1 MKKFL
6 TLFAA
11 VLMAS
16 SAFGQN
22 KWTDL
27 VVNGNMEGEQD
38 PMWSSFWCHDWREG
52 VDFNPDSNQKY
63 DDRGQFQGFAEIVV
77 DPLDPDN
84 HCARVVIR
92 SKEEADE
99 AGNPTTDDQNNK
111 PDWTEWDS
119 QFFIYAN
126 QTIPEGKEVR
136 ISFRVRGE
144 KAGTM
149 QTQAHYDPGN
159 YNHYQLFGDIS
170 YTTEWTKYESDVV
183 TVDANHSQEAN
194 GKFFQSVAF
203 NLSTMRDGNTVYF
216 DDVKLEVRDPKA
228 PSEFEG
234 WFNFLRNGTL
244 SDDKIGN
251 FTNFTGRDGAIG
263 SDLQARIVDDPVD
276 GQPALNVTSI
286 GWNAKK
292 KEQKA
297 VVDENGEP
305 VVDEA
310 GNPVYEEVET
320 DVYVKENGDTLTSID
335 SWATQ
340 FFVTIPHAL
349 KTGDKFR
356 VVFSAR
362 ADKPATVETQAHG
375 MPGSYKDHGIF
386 GNLSLTEEWQPF
398 EFEQEITSAQ
408 NGSQTIAFNCNNSKE
423 PNNYYFRFQEFS
435 INKADV
441 AVTDQ
446 TLASGS
452 VQMPVPESA
461 DKDATVMIDMS
472 AAIETLGITDLV
484 DFINGNTM
492 CVKTEEGFSG
502 ALQPTTGVFVDLN
515 GYYVE
520 SEEAICI
527 AIDEDQTEGNNACF
541 VIYNFGEQI
550 PAGNTVSTKLCFVN
564 EDGWNYMMDV
574 TLVNESSFDPSGI
587 TDVKTKAKADG
598 IVYDLMGRRVVKPT
612 KGLYIMNG
620 KKFIQR

>member
-77 DPLDPDN
+77 DPLDPNN

-136 ISFRVRGE
+136 ISFKVRGE
-144 KAGTM
+144 KAGSM

-305 VVDEA
+305 VVDDE

-375 MPGSYKDHGIF
+375 MPGSYKDHGIL

-461 DKDATVMIDMS
+461 DKDAKVMVDMS
-472 AAIETLGITDLV
+472 AAIETLGITDFV

-564 EDGWNYMMDV
+564 EEGWNYMMDV
-574 TLVNESSFDPSGI
+574 TLVNESAFDPSGI

>member
-1 MKKFL
+1 
-6 TLFAA
+6 
-11 VLMAS
+11 
-16 SAFGQN
+16 
-22 KWTDL
+22 
-27 VVNGNMEGEQD
+27 
-38 PMWSSFWCHDWREG
+38 
-52 VDFNPDSNQKY
+52 
-63 DDRGQFQGFAEIVV
+63 
-77 DPLDPDN
+77 
-84 HCARVVIR
+84 
-92 SKEEADE
+92 
-99 AGNPTTDDQNNK
+99 
-111 PDWTEWDS
+111 
-119 QFFIYAN
+119 
-126 QTIPEGKEVR
+126 
-136 ISFRVRGE
+136 
-144 KAGTM
+144 
-149 QTQAHYDPGN
+149 
-159 YNHYQLFGDIS
+159 
-170 YTTEWTKYESDVV
+170 
-183 TVDANHSQEAN
+183 
-194 GKFFQSVAF
+194 
-203 NLSTMRDGNTVYF
+203 
-216 DDVKLEVRDPKA
+216 
-228 PSEFEG
+228 
-234 WFNFLRNGTL
+234 
-244 SDDKIGN
+244 
-251 FTNFTGRDGAIG
+251 
-263 SDLQARIVDDPVD
+263 
-276 GQPALNVTSI
+276 
-286 GWNAKK
+286 
-292 KEQKA
+292 
-297 VVDENGEP
+297 
-305 VVDEA
+305 
-310 GNPVYEEVET
+310 
-320 DVYVKENGDTLTSID
+320 
-335 SWATQ
+335 
-340 FFVTIPHAL
+340 
-349 KTGDKFR
+349 
-356 VVFSAR
+356 
-362 ADKPATVETQAHG
+362 

-574 TLVNESSFDPSGI
+574 TLVNESAFDPSGI